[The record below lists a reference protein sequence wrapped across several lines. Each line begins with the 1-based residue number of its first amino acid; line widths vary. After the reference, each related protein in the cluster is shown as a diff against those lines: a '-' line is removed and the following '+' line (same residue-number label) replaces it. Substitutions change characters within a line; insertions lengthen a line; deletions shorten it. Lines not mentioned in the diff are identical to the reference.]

1 MSIATIKL
9 QIHHSF
15 FDVLLPRRRIR
26 TNPVHLLI
34 LNNSGEIFNYTNSWS
49 SHPHNARK
57 SQSEISMILGQVH
70 FGYFRIQAT
79 QQILSQRGIQFFVYE
94 SYCVSSHL
102 PRSTTKPHK
111 VNPIDIE
118 PILGQFLILFL
129 FDYFNVYDIF
139 YKQRIYQKTIEDI
152 SFFKLAFFF
161 GPPNR
166 TPELLDILKDFSM
179 PSLISTKSTN
189 LLKNQIIPNRN
200 KSPILSSFRF

>member
-1 MSIATIKL
+1 M
-9 QIHHSF
+9 F
-15 FDVLLPRRRIR
+15 FPCHGIG
-26 TNPVHLLI
+26 TNPIYFLI
-34 LNNSGEIFNYTNSWS
+34 LDNSSEVFDYTNPRCPY
-49 SHPHNARK
+49 PHNARK
-57 SQSEISMILGQVH
+57 GQGEIRMILGQIH
-70 FGYFRIQAT
+70 LGYFRIQAT

-102 PRSTTKPHK
+102 SRTTTEPHK
-111 VNPIDIE
+111 MNPIDIE

-139 YKQRIYQKTIEDI
+139 YKQRVYQKTIEDI

-166 TPELLDILKDFSM
+166 TPELLDILKYFSM
-179 PSLISTKSTN
+179 PSIIPVESAN